1 MSSNYS
7 SCVNCGK
14 PVITVG
20 NKIPSCD
27 RCKRVAD
34 RIIAGF
40 NKLSETERNRLLGIG
55 EEDDE

>member
-20 NKIPSCD
+20 NKIPYCD
-27 RCKRVAD
+27 KCQRVAS
-34 RIIAGF
+34 RLIAGF
-40 NKLSETERNRLLGIG
+40 DSLSEAEQDRLLGMG